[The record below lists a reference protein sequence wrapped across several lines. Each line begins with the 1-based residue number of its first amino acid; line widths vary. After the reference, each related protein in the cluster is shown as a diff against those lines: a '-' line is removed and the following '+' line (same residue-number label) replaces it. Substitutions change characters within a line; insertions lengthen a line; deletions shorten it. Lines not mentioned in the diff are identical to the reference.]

1 MTLIKGM
8 NQIYNLIVIIAAQL
22 LKIIALFSPKMKL
35 FMDGRKS
42 IFQTLADKI
51 KPSDKTIW
59 FHAASLG
66 EYEQGLPVIE
76 AIKQQFPSHKIVVT
90 FFSPSGYEVR
100 KNNTVAD
107 VTVYLPLDTI
117 SNAKQF
123 ISLVHPEMAFFIKY
137 EYWPNYLNELKK
149 QQIKT
154 YLISGILREN
164 QAFFKWYGG
173 FYRNTLKTFDY
184 FFVQNESSKNLL
196 QSIGFNNVKVSGD
209 SRFDRVVS
217 ILERDNSLDFIEQF
231 KDNKTTIVI
240 GSSWPKDESLLV
252 NYINQSSDDVKF
264 IIAPHNIKQEQIQEL
279 KNAITKKIV
288 LFSENVETRH
298 ALSLQEY
305 SVFIID
311 TIGILTKIYSYADIA
326 YVGGGFG
333 NPGVHNILEPATFG
347 VPVVIGPN
355 YSHFAEATALV
366 NMEGCISIQNQTQLN
381 EAFDLLLHNE
391 DERLEKG
398 HICSTFVQMNK
409 GATQTIINHILD

>member
-1 MTLIKGM
+1 MLFL
-8 NQIYNLIVIIAAQL
+8 YNLVVILASQL
-22 LKIIALFSPKMKL
+22 LKIVALFSPKMKL
-35 FMDGRKS
+35 FVDGRKS
-42 IFQTLADKI
+42 VFETLAKTI
-51 KPSDKTIW
+51 KATDKTIW

-76 AIKQQFPSHKIVVT
+76 VIKQQFPTHKIVVT

-107 VTVYLPLDTI
+107 ATVYLPLDTI

-123 ISLVHPEMAFFIKY
+123 VELVHPEMVFFIKY

-173 FYRNTLKTFDY
+173 FYRNALKTFDF

-209 SRFDRVVS
+209 TRFDRVVS

-252 NYINQSSDDVKF
+252 NYINQSSDEVKF
-264 IIAPHNIKQEQIQEL
+264 IIAPHNIKQEQISNL
-279 KNAITKKIV
+279 KNQIQKKTI
-288 LFSENVETRH
+288 LFSENVETR
-298 ALSLQEY
+298 LIPSLQEY
-305 SVFIID
+305 NVFIID

-347 VPVVIGPN
+347 VPIVIGPN

-409 GATQTIINHILD
+409 GATQTIMNHILN

>member
-1 MTLIKGM
+1 M

-35 FMDGRKS
+35 FINGRKS
-42 IFQTLADKI
+42 VFQTLANKI
-51 KPSDKTIW
+51 QSSDKTIW

-76 AIKQQFPSHKIVVT
+76 VIKQQFPNHKIVVT

-123 ISLVHPEMAFFIKY
+123 IELVHPEMAFFIKY

-154 YLISGILREN
+154 YLISGILREK

-173 FYRNTLKTFDY
+173 FYRNALKTFDY
-184 FFVQNESSKNLL
+184 FFVQNESSKKLL

-209 SRFDRVVS
+209 TRFDRVVS

-231 KDNKTTIVI
+231 KNNKTTIVI

-252 NYINQSSDDVKF
+252 NYINESSDDVKF
-264 IIAPHNIKQEQIQEL
+264 IIAPHNIKSEQIQEL
-279 KNAITKKIV
+279 KNSISQKTL
-288 LFSENVETRH
+288 LFSEKDNVD
-298 ALSLQEY
+298 LSN
-305 SVFIID
+305 SNVFIID